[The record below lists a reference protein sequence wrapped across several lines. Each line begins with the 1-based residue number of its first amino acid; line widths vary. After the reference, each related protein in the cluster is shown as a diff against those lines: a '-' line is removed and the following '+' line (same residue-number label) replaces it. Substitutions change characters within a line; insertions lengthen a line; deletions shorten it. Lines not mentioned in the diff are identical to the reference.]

1 MIDTSKV
8 LISRDELSKM
18 VDDVASKINEAYN
31 GEELIVVG
39 ILTGAFVFIS
49 DLVRKLDMPVTIDF
63 MQVSS
68 YEGENSTGVLKVK
81 KDLSTDITGKNVLIV
96 EDIIDTGYTLQCLKN
111 MLGKNNPKSLKICAA
126 FDKPDRRVNDL
137 KPDFKGLVIP
147 DEFVVGY
154 GLDYN
159 GMYRNLPDV
168 CVVKF
173 VED

>member
-8 LISRDELSKM
+8 LISHEDLSKM
-18 VDDVASKINEAYN
+18 VEEVASKINEAYN
-31 GEELIVVG
+31 GEELVVIG

-81 KDLSTDITGKNVLIV
+81 KDLTTDITGKNVLIV

-111 MLGKNNPKSLKICAA
+111 MLNKNKPKSLKICAA

-137 KPDFKGLVIP
+137 VPDFKGITIP

-159 GMYRNLPDV
+159 GMYRNLEDV
-168 CVVKF
+168 CVARF